1 MDSNQKKFNLYVF
14 LSTFSRN
21 LIEVFIPIILYKYGY
36 SLKEVILYY
45 LLVNIFLIFLTY
57 PCILYTKKF
66 SNKNLAL
73 IGIIAFVLV
82 QVLLTQMKYSSY
94 YIFIL
99 SFLYALY
106 RIGYWLSRR
115 FYNLKV
121 LHKKDISKDYSLISI
136 VNQIAL
142 IISSYVGAL
151 FLDFVSIKILTIISI
166 ILFLIS
172 LLPLYML
179 KFEHEKNDVKLNLVG
194 TLKRIPISNLY
205 LFGSYELLNVIKF
218 FFSLYLFIY
227 VKDNYQTVG
236 IMNLL
241 TNLSTIVFVY
251 FYGKKIND
259 NKNYLKASIVYMG
272 LIYIFKAN
280 ITSYLLVLI
289 AFLEGIATKMYEL
302 SMSKEFFV
310 LSKKFEYVNYN
321 LVYEL
326 VLSVF
331 RALVLLIS
339 FVFINDLKIMI
350 YFSVG
355 IVLIGLFL
363 NFRPIKEKDFEFN
376 KK

>member
-151 FLDFVSIKILTIISI
+151 FLDFVSINILTIISI

-259 NKNYLKASIVYMG
+259 NKNYLKASIVFMG